1 MRTYHG
7 GMNKLRTGVV
17 VLMLVA
23 ICVAPVFSQ
32 DVTDPVIAANEE
44 IARTAGRLLPAALD
58 LTPGTDTVSLAVGS
72 ILVDGQIP
80 RSATLLSAMVS
91 DELFSRASTLRA
103 RRGVD
108 ILAAGPS
115 ASASTLELM
124 ISGSVGETEAAFVVQ
139 VVERAGGIIRA
150 SARQS
155 ITLTPAIVTA
165 FQPVVAPGGTT
176 GGGDPTDVSDDPE
189 YAQSVALDTVV
200 SGGRIHAE
208 GDHDWY
214 VVNVSGVPEGIDGI
228 PALLVYTTG
237 SMDTYIEI
245 YGPDS
250 YGTFLNEN
258 DDGGDDTNGSLSF
271 TVENN
276 QTYWI
281 LVRAFADSGTG
292 SYDLHVETTVIEPD
306 RYEPNDDRM
315 SSSSVDLSAGDA
327 VASIRP
333 SGDTDWYEIDIQSTL
348 GPLEYA
354 QDQRLA
360 LETIGSIDTVM
371 SVYDRNNNELAYN
384 DDGGDGSNARVLIP
398 IDSAGPL
405 YVEVRG
411 YGDWVE
417 GDYMLTYDIVEVITD
432 EFEPDDSQAQAQ
444 SAELGGAP
452 QTRSFSSDSDVDW
465 VFFDID
471 AETYPNGTTVRMF
484 TEGYLDT
491 YMILYNDFGSEIARS
506 DDDGTDY
513 NALIE
518 RQLAPGRYFVELYPL
533 YLDGTS
539 GTYTFVIDADY

>member
-1 MRTYHG
+1 M
-7 GMNKLRTGVV
+7 MA
-17 VLMLVA
+17 VLLMAVC
-23 ICVAPVFSQ
+23 IAPVLSQ
-32 DVTDPVIAANEE
+32 DAADPVIAANEE

-58 LTPGTDTVSLAVGS
+58 LTPGTDTVSLAVGP
-72 ILVDGQIP
+72 ILVDGQTP
-80 RSATLLSAMVS
+80 RMATLLSAMVS
-91 DELFSRASTLRA
+91 DELFSRASALRA

-108 ILAAGPS
+108 VLAAGPS
-115 ASASTLELM
+115 AGASTLVLTV
-124 ISGSVGETEAAFVVQ
+124 SGSVGESEAAFVIQ
-139 VVERAGGIIRA
+139 MVERAGGVIRA

-155 ITLTPAIVTA
+155 ISLTPAIATA
-165 FQPVVAPGGTT
+165 LQPALPPGGIT
-176 GGGDPTDVSDDPE
+176 GGDGGDPQDVSDDPE

-228 PALLVYTTG
+228 PALIVYTSG

-258 DDGGDDTNGSLSF
+258 DDGGEGTNASISF
-271 TVENN
+271 GVENY

-281 LVRAFADSGTG
+281 LVRGFADSSTG

-306 RYEPNDDRM
+306 PQEPNDDRM
-315 SSSSVDLSAGDA
+315 SASSVDLSAGDV
-327 VASIRP
+327 VASVRP
-333 SGDTDWYEIDIQSTL
+333 AGDVDWYEIDIQAAL

-354 QDQRLA
+354 EDQRLA

-405 YVEVRG
+405 FVEVRG

-417 GDYMLTYDIVEVITD
+417 GDYMLTYDIVEVISD
-432 EFEPDDSQAQAQ
+432 EYEPDDSQAQARA
-444 SAELGGAP
+444 AELGGAP

-465 VFFDID
+465 VFFEVDS
-471 AETYPNGTTVRMF
+471 AEYPEGTTVRMF

-518 RQLAPGRYFVELYPL
+518 RRLAPGRYFVELYPL

-539 GTYTFVIDADY
+539 GTYTFIVDANY